1 MQPACAQVSAK
12 SILMG
17 ALKPKRVF
25 IHPFSHG
32 LLGLWTR
39 PVFIHPFSTLGLDH
53 TTLKTKGKNVNTW

>member
-25 IHPFSHG
+25 IHPFS
-32 LLGLWTR
+32 
-39 PVFIHPFSTLGLDH
+39 TLGLDH
-53 TTLKTKGKNVNTW
+53 TTIKTKGKNVNTW

>member
-25 IHPFSHG
+25 IHPFSTLSLHFG
-32 LLGLWTR
+32 STSFS
-39 PVFIHPFSTLGLDH
+39 FIPSVRLASIIPH
-53 TTLKTKGKNVNTW
+53 

>member
-25 IHPFSHG
+25 IHPFSDGAHG
-32 LLGLWTR
+32 EWR
-39 PVFIHPFSTLGLDH
+39 SRI
-53 TTLKTKGKNVNTW
+53 

>member
-25 IHPFSHG
+25 IHPFTHSSHG
-32 LLGLWTR
+32 CLVCADGQ
-39 PVFIHPFSTLGLDH
+39 P
-53 TTLKTKGKNVNTW
+53 

>member
-25 IHPFSHG
+25 IHPFS
-32 LLGLWTR
+32 
-39 PVFIHPFSTLGLDH
+39 TLGLDH
-53 TTLKTKGKNVNTW
+53 EKSSQHKYTW